1 MTEIFRIWQRVNFCH
16 KFSYSMTKK
25 EIEEL
30 DIYQPMLMI
39 GGASEAS
46 IKLKNDAELTN
57 LINDIANREEEDEG
71 DLKIKYDSLVKEKN
85 KNAKT
90 LEEIRDQISN
100 ETQNSKKLDTKLDKM
115 KRDQALG
122 DEKLKNFE
130 NRIKHYTM
138 LQERLLDLI
147 QNELTERGFDS
158 ISNEDKIQIIQELTN
173 NQESSLLTNLFKK
186 LFKE

>member
-1 MTEIFRIWQRVNFCH
+1 
-16 KFSYSMTKK
+16 MTKK